1 MIASSNSKP
10 RWGAHSFMGPRGLAG
25 LSLVA
30 LSLTAPGELWA
41 APQYV
46 RLSFTD
52 DSHTTMTVAWNTA
65 ADVAGEV
72 RYGTSPGNL
81 TQTATGISNLGP
93 GPMGYIHEVTLTGL
107 QPDTLYYYQAGET
120 NDGYSPEYS
129 FVTGPTP
136 HQECGEFDF
145 LFLGDNR
152 PDGTLGGGENY
163 DQILQ
168 QAEAHNAAFLLN
180 GGDMVI
186 DGDQL
191 DQWANYLAYS
201 ESSSAFMPFMTA
213 IGNHDNG
220 PGEGDSAYYNQLFAL
235 PRSTGTYGSNTEDY
249 YYFLYGNAIVVSLS
263 TDTFKG
269 GSTPFQ
275 NQADWLDEVL
285 TAHPQTWKI
294 VFLHKPIYTSEVVF
308 SISHEP
314 NEEGQ
319 NAAFVSVFDAH
330 HVDVV
335 LTSHNHWYE
344 RYEPSAC
351 GNQSNPGSDMPCPVG
366 GDPANGTV
374 YYVSG
379 GAGAFTIPAW
389 LNFTPPAGQVKCL
402 DNHHYMLF
410 QVEDTKLT
418 IDTWGAFPQANQI
431 IDTLEIQKQSTVD
444 CENVG
449 PGGAG
454 GGGASSSG
462 VGGSS
467 SGTGGSTSSGT
478 GGSTTSSG
486 AGANGTTP
494 AGDAAE
500 TGGCGCA
507 TKAPARPTWLALAAA
522 GLGLGWWRRRRRP
535 PR

>member
-1 MIASSNSKP
+1 SN
-10 RWGAHSFMGPRGLAG
+10 
-25 LSLVA
+25 
-30 LSLTAPGELWA
+30 
-41 APQYV
+41 
-46 RLSFTD
+46 
-52 DSHTTMTVAWNTA
+52 
-65 ADVAGEV
+65 
-72 RYGTSPGNL
+72 
-81 TQTATGISNLGP
+81 
-93 GPMGYIHEVTLTGL
+93 
-107 QPDTLYYYQAGET
+107 
-120 NDGYSPEYS
+120 
-129 FVTGPTP
+129 
-136 HQECGEFDF
+136 
-145 LFLGDNR
+145 
-152 PDGTLGGGENY
+152 
-163 DQILQ
+163 
-168 QAEAHNAAFLLN
+168 
-180 GGDMVI
+180 
-186 DGDQL
+186 
-191 DQWANYLAYS
+191 
-201 ESSSAFMPFMTA
+201 
-213 IGNHDNG
+213 
-220 PGEGDSAYYNQLFAL
+220 
-235 PRSTGTYGSNTEDY
+235 
-249 YYFLYGNAIVVSLS
+249 
-263 TDTFKG
+263 
-269 GSTPFQ
+269 PFQ
-275 NQADWLDEVL
+275 TQADWLDEVL
-285 TAHPQTWKI
+285 TQHPKLWKI
-294 VFLHKPIYTSEVVF
+294 VYFHKPIYTSEVIF

-351 GNQSNPGSDMPCPVG
+351 GNQSNPGSNMPCLVG
-366 GDPANGTV
+366 GDPANGSV

-389 LNFTPPAGQVKCL
+389 LNLTPPAGQVICS
-402 DNHHYMLF
+402 DSHHYLHF

-431 IDTLEIQKQSTVD
+431 IDTLVIDKPSTVD

-467 SGTGGSTSSGT
+467 SSGTGGSSSGT

-486 AGANGTTP
+486 TGANGTAP
-494 AGDAAE
+494 GGDTAE

-507 TKAPARPTWLALAAA
+507 TKAPARPTWLAMAAA